1 MIESIINGVRAYI
14 NCCDALAD
22 FKVGKRFIDWTD
34 DSDDNYGIMPDGE
47 KAIRKFITGG
57 GKFQYNFTLYIK
69 RLSSS
74 DAARLKNAEL
84 LERVQ
89 RWCEGNNLKKIFPE
103 MPSGCTPTK
112 ITAEN
117 AMLIEQGG
125 NKNTYQIQF
134 TLIYTK
140 G

>member
-1 MIESIINGVRAYI
+1 MSESIIKGVRAYV
-14 NCCDALAD
+14 NSCDALAD

-69 RLSSS
+69 KLSTG
-74 DAARLKNAEL
+74 DAVRLKNAEL
-84 LERVQ
+84 LENVQ
-89 RWCEGNNLKKIFPE
+89 RWCESNNLKKIFPE

>member
-1 MIESIINGVRAYI
+1 MSESIIKGVRAYI
-14 NCCDALAD
+14 NSCDALAD

-84 LERVQ
+84 LEKVQ
-89 RWCEGNNLKKIFPE
+89 RLCDENNRNKVFPQL
-103 MPSGCTPTK
+103 PSDYTPTK